1 MAYAATLTSS
11 AQMEGS
17 ALAGLSDSDLFTPVT
32 HPESSVT
39 SYILTRRV
47 APVQQG
53 FYFVN
58 DSMSADGRYL
68 WFYCAF
74 PPSLHRSL
82 AVVDLVDQTVRHF
95 PETSA
100 SGAHVDPDTGFAYWC
115 EGAAVWRRGPHAD
128 EGPEPINQL
137 PPEILGGRE
146 VSKLASH
153 LTRSADGTEFF
164 IDAKVGLA
172 HIFGSLPLDGGPFET
187 WWRFDR
193 HHNHA
198 QFSPTDPDTVLF
210 AQEFHTDP
218 LTGLRTRITD
228 RLWTMTRGSEPRP
241 ILREPR
247 FVSHEWWDADGEHV
261 WCVDVGNNNE
271 TWRVRLAD
279 GEVERIAFP
288 RQCWHSHSS
297 GDGRYIVGDS
307 NNGFFRGC
315 ASTVH
320 FMNRDTGKVIVLAE
334 HAERADYVGSN
345 YHIDPHPRFVGG
357 DRYVV
362 FTTTVR
368 GEIDLAIV
376 PVDELIQATRSG

>member
-1 MAYAATLTSS
+1 MQAESHPTLNVTDSS
-11 AQMEGS
+11 
-17 ALAGLSDSDLFTPVT
+17 LFTPIT
-32 HPESSVT
+32 HPESGVT
-39 SYILTRRV
+39 IYVLTDRV
-47 APVQQG
+47 APLQQG

-74 PPSLHRSL
+74 PPALHRSL
-82 AVVDLVDQTVRHF
+82 AVVDLVEQTVRHF

-100 SGAHVDPDTGFAYWC
+100 SGAYVDPESGAAYWC
-115 EGAAVWRRGPHAD
+115 EGSAVWRRVPGAED
-128 EGPEPINQL
+128 EPEYVNQL
-137 PPEILGGRE
+137 PPEIVGGRG
-146 VSKLASH
+146 VAKLATH
-153 LTRSADGTEFF
+153 LTRSADGKEFF

-172 HIFGSLPLDGGPFET
+172 HIFGSLPLDGSPFQP

-198 QFSPTDPDTVLF
+198 QFSPTDPDAVLF

-218 LTGLRTRITD
+218 ITGLRSPITN
-228 RLWTMTRGSEPRP
+228 RLWLLERGSAPRP
-241 ILREPR
+241 ILRAPR

-271 TWRVRLAD
+271 TWRVRVAD
-279 GEVERIAFP
+279 GDVERIAFP

-297 GDGRYIVGDS
+297 RDGRLIVGDS

-334 HAERADYVGSN
+334 HAERTDYTGSN
-345 YHIDPHPRFVGG
+345 YHIDPHPRFCGS

-368 GEIDLAIV
+368 NEIDLAIV
-376 PVDELIQATRSG
+376 PVEELIQATQ

>member
-1 MAYAATLTSS
+1 MSIINFN
-11 AQMEGS
+11 
-17 ALAGLSDSDLFTPVT
+17 DSNLFTPVT
-32 HPESSVT
+32 HPESGVT
-39 SYILTRRV
+39 IYVLKHRV

-74 PPSLHRSL
+74 PPAMHRTL
-82 AVVDLVDQTVRHF
+82 AVIDFVDQTVRHF
-95 PETSA
+95 PETNA
-100 SGAHVDPDTGFAYWC
+100 SGAYVDPDSGDVFWS
-115 EGAAVWRRGPHAD
+115 EGPAIWRRGPRAED
-128 EGPEPINQL
+128 VPVCVNQL
-137 PPEILGGRE
+137 PPEVVGGRH
-146 VSKLASH
+146 VAGLATH
-153 LTRSADGTEFF
+153 LTRSADGKEFF
-164 IDAKVGLA
+164 IDATVGLA
-172 HIFGSLPLDGGPFET
+172 RIFGSLPLDGGPFQP

-193 HHNHA
+193 LHNHA
-198 QFSPTDPDTVLF
+198 QFSPTDPNTVLF
-210 AQEFHTDP
+210 AQEFHTDII
-218 LTGLRTRITD
+218 TGLRFPITN
-228 RLWTMTRGSEPRP
+228 RLWLITRGSEPRP

-247 FVSHEWWDADGEHV
+247 FVSHEWWDADGEHI

-271 TWRVRLAD
+271 TWRVRIAD
-279 GEVERIAFP
+279 GEVERFVFP

-297 GDGRYIVGDS
+297 RDGRLIVGDS

-334 HAERADYVGSN
+334 HAERTDYAGRH
-345 YHIDPHPRFVGG
+345 YHIDPHPRFCSN

-368 GEIDLAIV
+368 NEIDLAIV
-376 PVDELIQATRSG
+376 PVEDLIEATS

>member
-1 MAYAATLTSS
+1 MFNFDSS
-11 AQMEGS
+11 T
-17 ALAGLSDSDLFTPVT
+17 LFTPFT
-32 HPESSVT
+32 HPETGVT
-39 SYILTRRV
+39 FYVLTHRV

-74 PPSLHRSL
+74 PPARHRSL
-82 AVVDLVDQTVRHF
+82 AVIDFVDQEVRHF

-100 SGAHVDPDTGFAYWC
+100 SSAYVDPDSGDVYWG
-115 EGAAVWRRGPHAD
+115 EGTAVWRRGPRPGD
-128 EGPEPINQL
+128 GPVYVNEL
-137 PPEILGGRE
+137 PAEIVGGRD
-146 VSKLASH
+146 VGSLASH
-153 LTRSADGTEFF
+153 LTRSADGKALFLN
-164 IDAKVGLA
+164 AKVGLSY
-172 HIFGSLPLDGGPFET
+172 IFGSLPLDGSPFEP

-198 QFSPTDPDTVLF
+198 QFSPTDPDAVLF
-210 AQEFHTDP
+210 AQEFHNDP
-218 LTGLRTRITD
+218 ITGLRFRITD
-228 RLWTMTRGSEPRP
+228 RLWLLRRGEAPRP

-247 FVSHEWWDADGEHV
+247 FVSHEWWDPDGEHV

-271 TWRVRLAD
+271 TWRVRVAD
-279 GEVERIAFP
+279 GAVEKFVFP

-297 GDGRYIVGDS
+297 HDGQLIVGDS

-320 FMNRDTGKVIVLAE
+320 FMNRHTGKIVVVAE
-334 HAERADYVGSN
+334 HEERADYVGRN
-345 YHIDPHPRFVGG
+345 YHIDPHPRFCSN

-362 FTTTVR
+362 FTTTVQ
-368 GEIDLAIV
+368 GEVDLAIV
-376 PVDELIQATRSG
+376 PTAHLIEKTA

>member
-1 MAYAATLTSS
+1 MTNTFDFA
-11 AQMEGS
+11 
-17 ALAGLSDSDLFTPVT
+17 DSDLFTAVT
-32 HPESSVT
+32 HPQSGVT
-39 SYILTRRV
+39 IHVLTRRV
-47 APVQQG
+47 APLQQG

-74 PPSLHRSL
+74 PPALHKSLG
-82 AVVDLVDQTVRHF
+82 VIDFVDQSVRHF

-100 SGAHVDPDTGFAYWC
+100 SGAYVDPESGDAYWC
-115 EGAAVWRRGPHAD
+115 EGSAVWRRGPGAQD
-128 EGPEPINQL
+128 VPQLINQL
-137 PPEILGGRE
+137 PAELVGNRS
-146 VSKLASH
+146 VSSLASH
-153 LTRSADGTEFF
+153 LTRSADGSEFF
-164 IDAKVGLA
+164 INASVGLGY
-172 HIFGSLPLDGGPFET
+172 IFGSLPLDGSPFQT

-210 AQEFHTDP
+210 AQEFHSDQI
-218 LTGLRTRITD
+218 TGLRFPITN
-228 RLWTMTRGSEPRP
+228 RLWTMTRGGPPRP

-261 WCVDVGNNNE
+261 WCVDVPNNHE

-279 GEVERIAFP
+279 GEVEKFTFP

-297 GDGRYIVGDS
+297 RDARLIVGDS
-307 NNGFFRGC
+307 NTGFFRGC

-320 FMNRDTGKVIVLAE
+320 FMNRDTGKIVVLAE
-334 HAERADYVGSN
+334 HAERSDYAGRN
-345 YHIDPHPRFVGG
+345 YHIDPHPRFCAN

-362 FTTTVR
+362 FTTTLLGR
-368 GEIDLAIV
+368 IDLAIV
-376 PVDELIQATRSG
+376 PVADLVQATA